1 MGDWRDLRVDPTR
14 LRADIE
20 ALSRIGRSAEGALT
34 RHAFSADYEAARA
47 WLKARME
54 AAGITPRDD
63 AAGNTIGRVGPASGS
78 CVMAGSH
85 IDTVPDGGPLDGAL
99 GVLSALEVARVL
111 AEPGLALP
119 RAFECVAFVE
129 EEGRYS
135 DCMGS
140 KALTGQIEVGEVEA
154 ARDPDGNCLADA
166 MGAAGFDPGAL
177 GAARRPDGDVAA
189 YLELHI
195 EQGPVLETMG
205 LPIGVVQAIVGINH
219 TSVTFHGEPDHAGTT
234 PMDLRKDA
242 FTGAAEYASRARQ
255 MVLEEG
261 TERRARITFGIVDL
275 LPQAANIVPYQVHL
289 TQEIRDISDAVIAK
303 LVANGE
309 VIAREVAAAHRLD
322 VDYDWL
328 SSNKAARMSEEVQA
342 IIRDAAAG
350 LGLVSHDMPSGAGHD
365 AQVLAN
371 VAPAGMIFV
380 PSEGGRSHRRDEWT
394 DWPLL
399 ENGANVLLQS
409 ALRLI
414 HASS

>member
-1 MGDWRDLRVDPTR
+1 MAGWHDSRVDLAR
-14 LRADIE
+14 LKADIE

-34 RHAFSADYEAARA
+34 RHAFSPDYEAARA

-54 AAGITPRDD
+54 EAGITPRDD
-63 AAGNTIGRVGPASGS
+63 AAGNTIGRLGPASGP

-111 AEPGLALP
+111 AESGLALP

-140 KALTGQIEVGEVEA
+140 KAMTGQIEAEEVAA
-154 ARDPDGNCLADA
+154 ARDPDDNSLADA
-166 MGAAGFDPGAL
+166 MRVAGFDPGEIR
-177 GAARRPDGDVAA
+177 AARRLDGEVAA

-195 EQGPVLETMG
+195 EQGPVLESTG

-219 TSVTFHGEPDHAGTT
+219 TNVTFHGEPDHAGTT

-242 FTGAAEYASRARQ
+242 FTGAAEYAYRARR

-261 TERRARITFGIVDL
+261 TKGRARITFGVVDL
-275 LPQAANIVPYQVHL
+275 LPQATNIVPYRVRL
-289 TQEIRDISDAVIAK
+289 TQEIRDVSDVVIGT

-309 VIAREVAAAHRLD
+309 AIAREVAAAHGLI
-322 VDYDWL
+322 VDYEWL
-328 SSNKAARMSEEVQA
+328 SANKTALMADEVQA
-342 IIRDAAAG
+342 VIRDATAG
-350 LGLVSHDMPSGAGHD
+350 LGLASHDMPSGAGHD
-365 AQVLAN
+365 AQVLAR

-414 HASS
+414 HN

>member
-1 MGDWRDLRVDPTR
+1 MASWRDLRVDPAR
-14 LRADIE
+14 LRADIV
-20 ALSRIGRSAEGALT
+20 ALSRIGRSAEGVLT
-34 RHAFSADYEAARA
+34 RHAFSADYEAARD

-54 AAGITPRDD
+54 AAGIAARDD
-63 AAGNTIGRVGPASGS
+63 TTGNTIGRVGPASGP

-111 AEPGLALP
+111 SESGSALP

-135 DCMGS
+135 DCLGS
-140 KALTGQIEVGEVEA
+140 KAMTGQIEDEEVAA
-154 ARDPDGNCLADA
+154 ARDPDGNSLADA
-166 MGAAGFDPGAL
+166 MGAAGFDPGGI
-177 GAARRPDGDVAA
+177 GAARRPGGDVAA

-195 EQGPVLETMG
+195 EQGPVLESMG
-205 LPIGVVQAIVGINH
+205 LPIGVVHAIVGIDH
-219 TSVTFHGEPDHAGTT
+219 TSVIFRGEPDHAGTT

-242 FTGAAEYASRARQ
+242 FTGAAEYAYRTRQ

-261 TERRARITFGIVDL
+261 TEGRARITFGVVEL
-275 LPQAANIVPYQVHL
+275 QPQATNIVPYRVRL
-289 TQEIRDISDAVIAK
+289 IQEIRDTSDDVIAK
-303 LVANGE
+303 LVAGGE
-309 VIAREVAAAHRLD
+309 SIAGEVAAAHRLS
-322 VDYDWL
+322 VDYEWL
-328 SSNKAARMSEEVQA
+328 SSNKAAHMSEAVQA
-342 IIRDAAAG
+342 VIRDAAAS
-350 LGLVSHDMPSGAGHD
+350 LGLASHDMPSGAGHD

-414 HASS
+414 HGSS